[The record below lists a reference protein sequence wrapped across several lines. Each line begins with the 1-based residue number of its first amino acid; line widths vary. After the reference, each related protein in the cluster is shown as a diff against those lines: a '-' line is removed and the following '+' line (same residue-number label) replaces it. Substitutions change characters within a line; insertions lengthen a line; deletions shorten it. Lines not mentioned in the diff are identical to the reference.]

1 MNRKII
7 GSIMIIILLG
17 IGVVMFFNSPLYNNN
32 NTQSLPDGVT
42 EGEGTS
48 IMEVGNQEAGD
59 RPVKTFNLTAQE
71 TEWEIGNGE
80 TVNAWTYNGTVP
92 GEPLRVTEGEY
103 VRINLKNE
111 LEVPVTIHWH
121 GVLLPNKMDGVPG
134 LTQNSVQPGESFTYE
149 YIADD
154 AGTYWY
160 HSHQH
165 SSKQVDKGLYG
176 SLVIEEKEKEY
187 EQDEFFILDE
197 WAVNQE
203 KRDLSNMGGMMMGG
217 MSGDGEADTKQMYDT
232 FTVNGK
238 TGEAIEPLVMEE
250 GETAR
255 LRFVN
260 AGFQQ
265 HQLVFPKG
273 SMKVIAN
280 DAEKVNGEQGSTNV
294 MEIAPGE
301 RIDVEFTKQTRD
313 AAVIA
318 QKTDVEN
325 AEDMRIPVV
334 TKENADNPTS
344 DMDVAASTDIA
355 NGVSYGSEKL
365 LFEETPDP
373 DVTYNMDLSMGMNMG
388 QGMAFQINNEIF
400 PDTPP
405 IQVKEGDIVK
415 VNITNSGRMNHPMH
429 LHGHRF
435 QVASKNGSAY
445 ENPIVKDLIHVKPGE
460 EYTIY
465 FEANNKGEWLFH
477 CHDNNHADRGMVTIV
492 DYQGVYSP
500 FEIGE
505 KYDNQP

>member
-1 MNRKII
+1 
-7 GSIMIIILLG
+7 
-17 IGVVMFFNSPLYNNN
+17 
-32 NTQSLPDGVT
+32 
-42 EGEGTS
+42 
-48 IMEVGNQEAGD
+48 
-59 RPVKTFNLTAQE
+59 
-71 TEWEIGNGE
+71 
-80 TVNAWTYNGTVP
+80 
-92 GEPLRVTEGEY
+92 
-103 VRINLKNE
+103 
-111 LEVPVTIHWH
+111 
-121 GVLLPNKMDGVPG
+121 
-134 LTQNSVQPGESFTYE
+134 
-149 YIADD
+149 
-154 AGTYWY
+154 
-160 HSHQH
+160 
-165 SSKQVDKGLYG
+165 
-176 SLVIEEKEKEY
+176 
-187 EQDEFFILDE
+187 
-197 WAVNQE
+197 
-203 KRDLSNMGGMMMGG
+203 MGGMMMGG